1 MRLFYLTM
9 RHAATSVQSLP
20 VKSSGRENCWQGLK
34 DRRTSVSTGTT
45 LPAATG
51 FKRPRKPSASSIAFR
66 FITPLPFSMM
76 HLQLLTLKQPAFL
89 ADLPWEEA
97 VGQNRPKQTDSV
109 RKTALG
115 IIMAVWAAAMD
126 RGELC
131 AVRYLKC
138 SWQYGE
144 GRKVIR
150 VKVITIPHV
159 PKTL

>member
-20 VKSSGRENCWQGLK
+20 VKSSGREKCWQGLK

-115 IIMAVWAAAMD
+115 IILAVWAAAVD

-150 VKVITIPHV
+150 VKVITIPHI